1 VRSAGELLRLFLAGV
16 VPPLAYLAIGLWL
29 LRALRLPARGAER
42 AALAYVFGTGAAS
55 LGLLILY
62 GVGWHVPLLALAV
75 VAATAVP
82 ALRLKAPDGPEPQ
95 APPEPPWIR
104 WIDALTLGAGALLFL
119 AALGPETYWDGFE
132 YHLPIAKAWAEHG
145 IHALPGVLDAELRA
159 GINLLYGPAL
169 AAGQADAAAGVSAG
183 FALALAALVRAE
195 TRRRASPGAASLA
208 ACFVLLAPFTL
219 ETAPSSYVDLGC
231 GAYGFLALL
240 FADRWNRTGE
250 SRLIPATALCLAF
263 AANAKLHLVV
273 LIPAVFVLV
282 RLGGRPPSPRQLKGA
297 SALVLALAIPWC
309 VKVGLTT
316 GNPFFPFLGD
326 LFGLGGYDPRHLSLR
341 AFRLSTDFLVP
352 RTPLGYVAYLASLA
366 VGHNTH
372 GSRLLGPLPFLLPLF
387 AIQRLS
393 RATALLLGVSI
404 ALALLQFVYMPALR
418 FATPVLPFVA
428 IAAAVGGAR
437 LARSGAAARNLL
449 TIGLAGLAL
458 QQAVGLGRA
467 CLPRIAAWR
476 DPHAYERSEFPDQA
490 ALREAVSHAEPV
502 VAIPKGAVAWMS
514 KPVYVL
520 HWERNGELFFD
531 RVVHYQTPPGLALG
545 LLVSRGVHSLVLD
558 VKPPLPADGSIGQ
571 ALVDA
576 WIRAGRAR
584 VRAEP
589 HVLRARDGRVWV
601 TIDLLAEP
609 NASPSDADP
618 TFKD

>member
-62 GVGWHVPLLALAV
+62 GVGLHVPLLALAL
-75 VAATAVP
+75 VAATGLA
-82 ALRLKAPDGPEPQ
+82 ALRLTAPDDSPAPGALP
-95 APPEPPWIR
+95 APPWMR
-104 WIDALTLGAGALLFL
+104 SIDALTLAAGGLLFL

-169 AAGQADAAAGVSAG
+169 AAGQPDAAASVSAG
-183 FALALAALVRAE
+183 FALALAGLIRAE
-195 TRRRASPGAASLA
+195 ARRRASPGAGSLA
-208 ACFVLLAPFTL
+208 AFFVLLAPFTL
-219 ETAPSSYVDLGC
+219 ETAPSSYVDLGA

-240 FADRWNRTGE
+240 FADRWNRTGD
-250 SRLIPATALCLAF
+250 SRSIPATALCLAF

-273 LIPAVFVLV
+273 LIPAVLVLV
-282 RLGGRPPSPRQLKGA
+282 RFGGRRPSRRQLQGA
-297 SALVLALAIPWC
+297 SALVLALVLPWC
-309 VKVGLTT
+309 VKLGLTT

-352 RTPLGYVAYLASLA
+352 RTPLGYVSYLASLA

-372 GSRLLGPLPFLLPLF
+372 GSRLLGPLPFVFSVF
-387 AIQRLS
+387 AIQKLA

-404 ALALLQFVYMPALR
+404 ALALLQFVFMPALR
-418 FATPVLPFVA
+418 FAMPILPFVA

-437 LARSGAAARNLL
+437 LARSGALAQNLL
-449 TIGLAGLAL
+449 TIGLAGVAL
-458 QQAVGLGRA
+458 QQSVGLGLA

-490 ALREAVSHAEPV
+490 ALREAVARAEPV
-502 VAIPKGAVAWMS
+502 VAIPKGAVAWMP

-520 HWERNGELFFD
+520 NWERNGELFFD
-531 RVVHYQTPPGLALG
+531 RVVNNQTPPGLALG

-558 VKPPLPADGSIGQ
+558 VKPPLPADGTLGHP
-571 ALVDA
+571 LVDA
-576 WIRAGRAR
+576 WIHAGRAR
-584 VRAEP
+584 VRNEP

-601 TIDLLAEP
+601 TVDLLAEP
-609 NASPSDADP
+609 TASPP
-618 TFKD
+618 RP